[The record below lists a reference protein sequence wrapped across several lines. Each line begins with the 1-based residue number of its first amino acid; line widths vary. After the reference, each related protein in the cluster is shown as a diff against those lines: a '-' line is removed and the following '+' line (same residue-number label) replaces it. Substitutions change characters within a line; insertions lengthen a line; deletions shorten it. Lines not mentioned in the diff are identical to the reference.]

1 MLFKKANAPV
11 VNHAFS
17 LVEILLSLFLG
28 CIILWSLSS
37 FYSDSYRNQIKQRE
51 LLNLQKH
58 THQLLEY
65 FQQHIQH
72 FNYQGQNR
80 KETNYGLFANN
91 NKRYTLNNP
100 SCLMFFYDLSGDGCV
115 GNRNKTQACE
125 INSVNNTKEVSQEIF
140 GFKLENKAIFIYE
153 DSQIQFCHQ
162 AECEQILINCQ
173 KGNWRK
179 MSDMSDY
186 NVENLSFEWLEQTK
200 LLKIELSLSSSK
212 DNQLKY
218 QATAYSYLLNGS
230 DK

>member
-80 KETNYGLFANN
+80 KETNYHLFEIN
-91 NKRYTLNNP
+91 NKRHSLNNP
-100 SCLMFFYDLSGDGCV
+100 VCLMFFYDLSGDGCV

-125 INSVNNTKEVSQEIF
+125 INGVNNTKEVSQEIL

-162 AECEQILINCQ
+162 TDCEQTLINCQ

-186 NVENLSFEWLEQTK
+186 NVENLSFEWLEQNR
-200 LLKIELSLSSSK
+200 LLKIELDLSSSK
-212 DNQLKY
+212 DNQLRYK
-218 QATAYSYLLNGS
+218 ATAYSYLLNGS